1 MMSGHTRCEQESKK
15 AKWSQIGA
23 VTWEEVAYPQA
34 SSAESR
40 LVQTSPSVQIHQ
52 IGDVKPMFMSYRS
65 SSYIGKTLSYSF
77 LNCTSSNKITYTTCA
92 IRFQVEC
99 TYFEILFS
107 TWC

>member
-23 VTWEEVAYPQA
+23 VTWEEIAYPQA

-40 LVQTSPSVQIHQ
+40 LVQTSPNVQIHQ

-77 LNCTSSNKITYTTCA
+77 SITLYYVNKNHLYDMRNTISNS
-92 IRFQVEC
+92 VH
-99 TYFEILFS
+99 LF
-107 TWC
+107 